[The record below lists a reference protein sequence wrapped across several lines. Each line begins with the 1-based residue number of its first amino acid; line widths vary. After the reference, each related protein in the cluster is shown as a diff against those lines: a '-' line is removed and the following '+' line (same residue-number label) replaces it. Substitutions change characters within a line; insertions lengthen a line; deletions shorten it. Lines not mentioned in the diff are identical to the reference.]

1 MEVKST
7 LVLKLQ
13 WRLRTLQCVLIYA
26 EKNLQ
31 CLLWEQMTLETV
43 DAMSMVINM
52 DVAVCVRRVRSL
64 MGHAILLVM
73 RDSDSTNIR
82 KVRLN
87 HYNHFLE

>member
-1 MEVKST
+1 MEVKLT
-7 LVLKLQ
+7 LILNVQ
-13 WRLRTLQCVLIYA
+13 WRLRILQCVLIYA

-31 CLLWEQMTLETV
+31 CLLWEQMTLETA

-64 MGHAILLVM
+64 MGHAILLVL
-73 RDSDSTNIR
+73 RDTDCTNIR

-87 HYNHFLE
+87 YSNH